1 MPDWT
6 KSMQRTYEYYL
17 VDPLSWC
24 DKSRITCV
32 KSSTIERD
40 SSEATNGHATLEV
53 TESLNECYVRIYMV
67 VIQKGVT
74 EKFPLATVLAQT
86 PGNDFDGKI
95 AIMSVD
101 AYMPLVELKETLP
114 PYGFTV
120 MKNANIMENA
130 CKNIQ
135 EHMRAPL
142 IITESKKTLVEN
154 FVSNTD
160 DTWLSFNSD
169 LIAKADFSFSTDEM
183 GTVTFSPK
191 RELEAMQP
199 VVTFGDDEHSIL
211 QPSISTEYDLY
222 GVPNVVE
229 VIYSGDNQ
237 FFKSRIE
244 NNDPT
249 SITSTVNRGRE
260 ILYRDT
266 NPNITGTVSQSM
278 ETWNNIAFRNAYLL
292 AQNTI
297 CIGAGSTDPTSDKLA
312 SMLTVRKD
320 RINEINADVTDT
332 EGHAYMNIRGGKASV
347 YSDDNAGWSSV
358 NVIANKDTSQV
369 ELHTNGSNGYKK
381 LINYSHG
388 LYYYDN
394 STLLAAY
401 NGNTPCLWDGG
412 AWMFASQSVTLSAPI
427 SEQPHGILVI
437 FALFDP
443 TTNSLTNVM
452 TNPFFVPKT
461 AINYDYVFTMFWENA
476 WQMCTKRVT
485 IQNTCI
491 IGNDQNKSAAF
502 KANTGITTSPQYF
515 VLRRVYG
522 V

>member
-40 SSEATNGHATLEV
+40 SSEATTGHATLEV
-53 TESLNECYVRIYMV
+53 TESLNECYIRIYMV
-67 VIQKGVT
+67 VIQNGVT

-95 AIMSVD
+95 ASMSIE

-114 PYGFTV
+114 PYGFTI

-142 IITESKKTLVEN
+142 IVTESNKTLVEN

-160 DTWLSFNSD
+160 DTWLTFNSD

-229 VIYSGDNQ
+229 VIYSGDSQ
-237 FFKSRIE
+237 FFMSRIV
-244 NNDPT
+244 NDDPT

-266 NPNITGTVSQSM
+266 NPNITGTVSQAILD
-278 ETWNNIAFRNAYLL
+278 TYAKNLL
-292 AQNTI
+292 KAK
-297 CIGAGSTDPTSDKLA
+297 STLEYK
-312 SMLTVRKD
+312 
-320 RINEINADVTDT
+320 VTFK
-332 EGHAYMNIRGGKASV
+332 HAYYPVRVGDCVRLNYER
-347 YSDDNAGWSSV
+347 AGLE
-358 NVIANKDTSQV
+358 NVKVRITSQSIPCDAACQV
-369 ELHTNGSNGYKK
+369 EETG
-381 LINYSHG
+381 
-388 LYYYDN
+388 
-394 STLLAAY
+394 
-401 NGNTPCLWDGG
+401 
-412 AWMFASQSVTLSAPI
+412 
-427 SEQPHGILVI
+427 
-437 FALFDP
+437 
-443 TTNSLTNVM
+443 
-452 TNPFFVPKT
+452 
-461 AINYDYVFTMFWENA
+461 VFTKQLW
-476 WQMCTKRVT
+476 
-485 IQNTCI
+485 
-491 IGNDQNKSAAF
+491 GD
-502 KANTGITTSPQYF
+502 
-515 VLRRVYG
+515 L
-522 V
+522 